1 MGFTINATSESSNPV
16 DLDLTLVPSC
26 KALFKFGGTAANSL
40 KNLITGA
47 VSANTDKVTVSENGM
62 VVNTAFHLDPAVTN
76 MKTYLAV
83 FNSNTLPSAQFA
95 NDYIVGQAFNYISLQ
110 AINMTADSRN
120 LQVFFGAATSYS
132 ALSEANLYVGNNI
145 CFITVD
151 STSKI
156 ANLHYFVGGVH
167 KVAPMDYSASGAAA
181 AEAKI
186 EPYIGLNA
194 GNKHYEQ
201 AYFNEILS
209 DATIEKYYAV
219 LKKVYARKGI
229 VIN

>member
-1 MGFTINATSESSNPV
+1 MGFIINATSESSNPV
-16 DLDLTLVPSC
+16 DLDLTLAPSC

-62 VVNTAFHLDPAVTN
+62 IVKTPFHLDPAVTN

-83 FNSNTLPSAQFA
+83 FNSNTLSSMQYTTA
-95 NDYIVGQAFNYISLQ
+95 NIVGQDFNYIGLQ
-110 AINMTADSRN
+110 VRNELENSRN
-120 LQVFFGAATSYS
+120 IQVFLGAATTYS
-132 ALSEANLYVGNNI
+132 ALSETNVYVGNNI

-151 STSKI
+151 STSNI
-156 ANLHYFVGGVH
+156 AKLHYFVDGVH
-167 KVAPMDYSASGAAA
+167 KVASMGYSASNAAA
-181 AEAKI
+181 TAKI

-209 DATIEKYYAV
+209 DATIEKYYATM
-219 LKKVYARKGI
+219 KKVYARKGI
-229 VIN
+229 AIN

>member
-62 VVNTAFHLDPAVTN
+62 VVNTPFHLDPAVTN

-95 NDYIVGQAFNYISLQ
+95 TTYIVGQEFDYISLRT
-110 AINMTADSRN
+110 INMTANSRN
-120 LQVFFGAATSYS
+120 MEVILGAATSYL
-132 ALSEANLYVGNNI
+132 ALSEANVYVGNNI

-156 ANLHYFVGGVH
+156 AKLHYFVDGVH
-167 KVAPMDYSASGAAA
+167 EVVPMDYSASTVAAN
-181 AEAKI
+181 AKI

>member
-62 VVNTAFHLDPAVTN
+62 IVNTPFHLDPAVTN

-83 FNSNTLPSAQFA
+83 FNSNTFSSTQFA
-95 NDYIVGQAFNYISLQ
+95 NDYIVGQGFNYISLR
-110 AINMTADSRN
+110 ASNATANSRN
-120 LQVFFGAATSYS
+120 LQVFFGASTSYS
-132 ALSEANLYVGNNI
+132 ALSEANVYVGNNI

-151 STSKI
+151 STNKI
-156 ANLHYFVGGVH
+156 AKLHYFVGGVH
-167 KVAPMDYSASGAAA
+167 KVASMDYSASSTAAT
-181 AEAKI
+181 EKI

-229 VIN
+229 VIS